1 MHICFLSETYAWK
14 FNNKNQWSLCYP
26 FKHKFSKRPLVFL
39 SALLRVSE
47 GVEKSLIFYLSQIW
61 YPQHRYST
69 IPILSIL
76 AIYQPTSSQQYLEW
90 QETFTVL
97 IQLQYKKC
105 AERFVYCH
113 WCDATYT
120 LVPVS
125 YTWTVV
131 NFSGCHFQK
140 MSAKLRF
147 KKSCRN
153 TVRLWRCAAVTGFS
167 AYSYSLVLMEEY
179 LEVKHQAGNQDM
191 PLSDIHCASF
201 DVWVRDLGHHK
212 VGSTRVKWTTF
223 YVFWNY
229 FVTLFIF
236 KVLIFHLCITSLSC
250 NSV

>member
-26 FKHKFSKRPLVFL
+26 FKHKFSKRPRVFL

-69 IPILSIL
+69 IPIL

-113 WCDATYT
+113 CCVMQLT
-120 LVPVS
+120 LW
-125 YTWTVV
+125 YQYLTLGQLWTFLVV
-131 NFSGCHFQK
+131 
-140 MSAKLRF
+140 
-147 KKSCRN
+147 
-153 TVRLWRCAAVTGFS
+153 
-167 AYSYSLVLMEEY
+167 
-179 LEVKHQAGNQDM
+179 
-191 PLSDIHCASF
+191 
-201 DVWVRDLGHHK
+201 
-212 VGSTRVKWTTF
+212 
-223 YVFWNY
+223 
-229 FVTLFIF
+229 IF
-236 KVLIFHLCITSLSC
+236 KRCQPNYDSKSHAGILFVYGAVQQLPVFLHIPT
-250 NSV
+250 V